1 MRYAVLALL
10 SCQQYLAV
18 AFLYAA
24 VPAVLRQQGAPLPLI
39 GLFGLVF
46 LAFTVNFLWA
56 PLVDRHRLTALGRRR
71 SWILLMQALAAAVT
85 AAVAFLDPARQIPA
99 LLAASLALATIA
111 ATQRIATLGY
121 AADSLAPAQRATGA
135 AVMGGGMSVGNAI
148 GGAAGLYLIES
159 FGWRAALLSGA
170 ALMVLLAGP
179 VNEIGSMITGR
190 YRLPKDRP

>member
-71 SWILLMQALAAAVT
+71 SWILLMQALAAPPMALPTDMPQPIT
-85 AAVAFLDPARQIPA
+85 AAPVARCAGA
-99 LLAASLALATIA
+99 SESAA
-111 ATQRIATLGY
+111 
-121 AADSLAPAQRATGA
+121 
-135 AVMGGGMSVGNAI
+135 
-148 GGAAGLYLIES
+148 
-159 FGWRAALLSGA
+159 
-170 ALMVLLAGP
+170 
-179 VNEIGSMITGR
+179 
-190 YRLPKDRP
+190 